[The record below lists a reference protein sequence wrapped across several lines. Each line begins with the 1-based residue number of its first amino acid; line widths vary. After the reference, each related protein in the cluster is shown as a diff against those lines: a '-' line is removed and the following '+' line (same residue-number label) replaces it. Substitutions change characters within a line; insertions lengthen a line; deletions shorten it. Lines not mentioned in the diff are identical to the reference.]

1 MGSDSPNSLA
11 FVNLIWPLLM
21 LSFGPTW
28 LSFRLPAQTVLLD
41 PVLYSLLVLVTGRI
55 FPKCHLYHFL
65 EGPGRSG
72 ALRGRGPS
80 G

>member
-1 MGSDSPNSLA
+1 VLAA

-28 LSFRLPAQTVLLD
+28 LLFRLPAQT
-41 PVLYSLLVLVTGRI
+41 LLVDPLLLLVAGRV
-55 FPKCHLYHFL
+55 FPKCRLSHFL
-65 EGPGRSG
+65 EGPGRSV
-72 ALRGRGPS
+72 ALRGRRPS